1 MPDLRSAASGVS
13 MRRPSSQAN
22 GRKAAFERL
31 AFEHLDGLYNF
42 ALAFTADP
50 AKAEE
55 VVVETYLRADAQF
68 RESAFEDGF
77 KVWMFTLLRKEAAK
91 KDGAGT
97 GSTSGLLAIA
107 PEETRLA
114 VMLFVVEGFSTA
126 EIADIM
132 GYSVRATRSRIRLGL
147 ERLRSH
153 LAESEAVRPHAF
165 PHERRSR

>member
-1 MPDLRSAASGVS
+1 MPELRSVASGVS
-13 MRRPSSQAN
+13 MRRQPSPAS

-42 ALAFTADP
+42 ALAFAADP

-55 VVVETYLRADAQF
+55 VVVETYLRADARF
-68 RESAFEDGF
+68 RESASEDDF
-77 KVWMFTLLRKEAAK
+77 KMWMFTLLRKEAAK
-91 KDGAGT
+91 KDGARN

-132 GYSVRATRSRIRLGL
+132 GYSVRTTRSRNRLGR
-147 ERLRSH
+147 ERLRSQ
-153 LAESEAVRPHAF
+153 LGSEDSSRHVS
-165 PHERRSR
+165 PHEMRSR

>member
-1 MPDLRSAASGVS
+1 MAELRSVASGVS
-13 MRRPSSQAN
+13 MRRQPSPAS

-31 AFEHLDGLYNF
+31 AFQHLDGLYNF
-42 ALAFTADP
+42 ALALTADP

-55 VVVETYLRADAQF
+55 VVVETYLRTDARF
-68 RESAFEDGF
+68 RESASEDDF

-91 KDGAGT
+91 KEGAKSGI
-97 GSTSGLLAIA
+97 TSAILGLA

-114 VMLFVVEGFSTA
+114 VMLFIVEGFSTA
-126 EIADIM
+126 EIAAIM
-132 GYSVRATRSRIRLGL
+132 GYAVSTTRSRIRLGL

-153 LAESEAVRPHAF
+153 IGSEASSLHVS